1 MANNHVASNKNSG
14 KAGQARQIFTFFVED
29 MMFGLDVENVLML
42 GQEVKDIQRLPIEER
57 GFCGVTK
64 FQGTVVPVLD
74 FAHRIGIHSGIDC
87 KTALLDILTE
97 NENDHVEWMNLL
109 EDAIKNGSPFTKAL
123 TADECDFGKWYN
135 KFETRD
141 ETLTELLLAFSEPH
155 QALHALA
162 EELLIMRDN
171 DQQDEALAKLSVER
185 TTTLRRLRALFAR
198 ARDQIQGGMR
208 QVLLFVT
215 LDGKTPRYALLID
228 EINDV
233 MNFMPADFQSSSS
246 GALSLFSKIENVIDG
261 IYSKEDQPDC
271 LYFDINKMTD
281 IEELMAEVS

>member
-1 MANNHVASNKNSG
+1 MAINHMADSKNSG
-14 KAGQARQIFTFFVED
+14 KTDQVRQIFTFFVED

-42 GQEVKDIQRLPIEER
+42 GQEVNDIQRLPIEER

-74 FAHRIGIHSGIDC
+74 FAHRIGIQSGIDA

-97 NENDHVEWMNLL
+97 NENVHVAWMNEL
-109 EDAIKNGSPFTKAL
+109 EAAIKKGSVFSETMN
-123 TADECDFGKWYN
+123 ADDCDFGKWYN

-141 ETLTELLLAFSEPH
+141 ETLTELMLAFAEPH
-155 QALHALA
+155 HALHDMA
-162 EELLIMRDN
+162 EELLTMRDN
-171 DQQDEALAKLSVER
+171 DEQEQALERLSAER
-185 TTTLRRLRALFAR
+185 LTTLRRLKALFSR
-198 ARDQIQGGMR
+198 AREQIKGGMR

-233 MNFMPADFQSSSS
+233 MNFTPADFQSSKD

-261 IYSKEDQPDC
+261 IYTRENEADC

-281 IEELMAEVS
+281 IDELMAKVS

>member
-1 MANNHVASNKNSG
+1 MAGNKNSG

-42 GQEVKDIQRLPIEER
+42 GQEVKDIQRIPIEER

-64 FQGTVVPVLD
+64 FQGVVVPVLD
-74 FAHRIGIHSGIDC
+74 FAHRIGIDSGIDG
-87 KTALLDILTE
+87 KTALLEILTE
-97 NENDHVEWMNLL
+97 NENDHVEWMNAL
-109 EDAIKNGSPFTKAL
+109 EEAIKNGSAFTKAL
-123 TADECDFGKWYN
+123 SASDCDFGKWQD

-162 EELLIMRDN
+162 EELLDMRDN
-171 DQQDEALAKLSVER
+171 DKQEEALAKLSVER
-185 TTTLRRLRALFAR
+185 ATTLRRLRALFAR

-233 MNFMPADFQSSSS
+233 MNFTPADFQSSSD

-261 IYSKEDQPDC
+261 IYTREGQADC

-281 IEELMAEVS
+281 IDELMAEVG

>member
-1 MANNHVASNKNSG
+1 MVSNHVVDNKNSG

-42 GQEVKDIQRLPIEER
+42 GQEVKDIQRIPIEER

-64 FQGTVVPVLD
+64 FQGEVVPVLD
-74 FAHRIGIHSGIDC
+74 FAHRIGIDSGIDG
-87 KTALLDILTE
+87 KTALLEILTE
-97 NENDHVEWMNLL
+97 NENDHVDWMNAL

-123 TADECDFGKWYN
+123 TAEDCAFGKWYD

-162 EELLIMRDN
+162 EELLAMRDN
-171 DQQDEALAKLSVER
+171 DKQEEALAKLSVER
-185 TTTLRRLRALFAR
+185 STSLRRLRALFAR

-233 MNFMPADFQSSSS
+233 MNFMPADFQSSSG
-246 GALSLFSKIENVIDG
+246 GALSLFKKIENVIDG
-261 IYSKEDQPDC
+261 IYTRENEADC

-281 IEELMAEVS
+281 IDELMAKVS

>member
-1 MANNHVASNKNSG
+1 MANNHSAGSKNSG

-42 GQEVKDIQRLPIEER
+42 GQEVKDIQRIPIEER

-74 FAHRIGIHSGIDC
+74 FAHRIGIDSGIDA
-87 KTALLDILTE
+87 KTALLDILTD
-97 NENDHVEWMNLL
+97 NENDHVEWMNTL
-109 EDAIKNGSPFTKAL
+109 EDAIKNESAFTKAL
-123 TADECDFGKWYN
+123 TADDCAFGKWYD

-162 EELLIMRDN
+162 EELLAMRDN
-171 DQQDEALAKLSVER
+171 DQKEEALAKLSVEGS
-185 TTTLRRLRALFAR
+185 TTLRRLRALFVR
-198 ARDQIQGGMR
+198 ARDQIQSGMR

-233 MNFMPADFQSSSS
+233 MTFTSADFQSSQG
-246 GALSLFSKIENVIDG
+246 GALGLFSKIGNVIDG
-261 IYSKEDQPDC
+261 IYTKKDQADC

-281 IEELMAEVS
+281 IDELMAEVS